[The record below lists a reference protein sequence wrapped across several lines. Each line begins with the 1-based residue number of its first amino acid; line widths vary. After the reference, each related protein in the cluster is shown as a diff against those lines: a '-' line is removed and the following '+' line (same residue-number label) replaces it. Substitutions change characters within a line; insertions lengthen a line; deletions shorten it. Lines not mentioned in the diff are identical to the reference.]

1 MIPASDHLEQ
11 RSVYSR
17 NKSGFWKIVAFCEEP
32 TVTMEN
38 MATGQRET
46 FGISGAAADAY
57 IEIGQLPLDF
67 QLHGDDIAAIRST
80 RKAISRLGQ

>member
-1 MIPASDHLEQ
+1 
-11 RSVYSR
+11 
-17 NKSGFWKIVAFCEEP
+17 
-32 TVTMEN
+32 MEN